1 MERSADG
8 TVVSVDRVIR
18 APARSIFAI
27 VADAARH
34 REFDGSSQVVKS
46 KPGAPERLSLGAT
59 FGMSM
64 KMGLPYS
71 TANTVIAFEP
81 DRTIA
86 WQTRLAGPL
95 GKLVGGRIWRY
106 DFEETPEGTRVT
118 ETWDI
123 SEDKQGFL
131 LKRGPVGAQTA
142 GNMTK
147 SLARL
152 AALTE
157 S

>member
-18 APARSIFAI
+18 APAGSIFAV

-34 REFDGSSQVVKS
+34 SEFDGSSQVVKA
-46 KPGAPERLSLGAT
+46 KAGAPERLSLGST

-71 TANTVIAFEP
+71 TVNTVIAFEP

-106 DFEETPEGTRVT
+106 DFEETAEGTKVT

-123 SEDKQGFL
+123 RQDKQGFL